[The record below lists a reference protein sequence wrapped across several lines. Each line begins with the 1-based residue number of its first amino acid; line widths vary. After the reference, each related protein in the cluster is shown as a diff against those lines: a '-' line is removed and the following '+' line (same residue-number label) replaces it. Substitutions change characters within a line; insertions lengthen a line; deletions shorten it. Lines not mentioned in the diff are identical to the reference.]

1 MAKTVIFIFHADD
14 NSLGTGSHVAERI
27 RQVTAER
34 GVELEVF
41 CFGPAQDALSDGST
55 EPAHVEYRK
64 QIDALAAAGV
74 PVGACLN
81 DAKAAGTVE
90 NLESRG
96 ITLQYARDAFAR
108 FGLEGASVV
117 SF

>member
-1 MAKTVIFIFHADD
+1 MAKTVIFIFHGDD

-27 RQVTAER
+27 RQVADER

-41 CFGPAQDALSDGST
+41 CFGPAQDALTGESA
-55 EPAHVEYRK
+55 EPAHVEYRT

-81 DAKAAGTVE
+81 DARAAGTVE
-90 NLESRG
+90 NLEGRG
-96 ITLQYARDAFAR
+96 IRLQFARDAFAR
-108 FGLEGASVV
+108 FGIEGATVI

>member
-1 MAKTVIFIFHADD
+1 MAKTVIFIFHGDE

-27 RQVTAER
+27 RQVATER
-34 GVELEVF
+34 GLELEVF
-41 CFGPAQDALSDGST
+41 CFGPAQDALTDGST
-55 EPAHVEYRK
+55 EPGRIEYRR

-81 DAKAAGTVE
+81 DANDAGTSE
-90 NLESRG
+90 NLAARG
-96 ITLQYARDAFAR
+96 IGLQFARDAFAR
-108 FGLEGASVV
+108 FGLEGATVI